1 MPFRSKRKNRLHR
14 RGHVLDVKLRA
25 TQRRRNRLRAVTFL
39 FAVCFAV
46 FAALFVAWRG
56 GELLLRR
63 AIYENKAFA
72 IQRIQVETDG
82 VLSPEQIRA
91 WAGARVQANL
101 MALDLA
107 RVKRD
112 LELMPAIEA
121 VAVERVLPGTLRI
134 RVTEREPV
142 ARVIFARV
150 QSRGT
155 GAYTNSTLTLDR
167 NGFFMFPIE
176 RNQRTQPSAGSDE
189 HLPIL
194 AGIPVS
200 DMRPGRQAESP
211 QVRAALELVQIF
223 QRSPMAGVVDLKVID
238 VSQPNVLVVATGQEN
253 EVTFGLD
260 DFETQLRRWR
270 LVHDYARNARRHIT
284 SLDLAVANNA
294 PMLWVDAT
302 GFTPTPPKP
311 VKPSPYKKKKNV

>member
-1 MPFRSKRKNRLHR
+1 MAFRRKHRNRLHR

-25 TQRRRNRLRAVTFL
+25 AQRRQNRLRAFTFL
-39 FAVCFAV
+39 VAVCFAV
-46 FAALFVAWRG
+46 FATLFVTWRG

-63 AIYENKAFA
+63 SIYENKAFA
-72 IQRIQVETDG
+72 IRKIEVETDG

-91 WAGARVQANL
+91 WAGVRAQANL

-121 VAVERVLPGTLRI
+121 AAVERILPGSLRI
-134 RVTEREPV
+134 RVTEREPI
-142 ARVIFARV
+142 ARVIFARM
-150 QSRGT
+150 QSR

-167 NGFFMFPIE
+167 NGCFMFPIE
-176 RNQRTQPSAGSDE
+176 AAQRSQPGAGVDE
-189 HLPIL
+189 HLPVL
-194 AGIPVS
+194 AGIPVA
-200 DMRPGRQAESP
+200 DMRPGRQVESR
-211 QVRAALELVQIF
+211 QVRAALELIQAF

-238 VSQPNVLVVATGQEN
+238 LTQANVLVVATGQDN

-270 LVHDYARNARRHIT
+270 LVHDYAQNAGKHIT

-294 PMLWVDAT
+294 PMLWVDAA
-302 GFTPTPPKP
+302 GYSPAPPKP
-311 VKPSPYKKKKNV
+311 VKPSPYKKKHV

>member
-1 MPFRSKRKNRLHR
+1 MAFRRKRRNRLHR

-25 TQRRRNRLRAVTFL
+25 TQRRQNRLRAVVLL
-39 FAVCFAV
+39 FAVCLTA
-46 FAALFVAWRG
+46 FAALFAAWRG

-63 AIYENKAFA
+63 SVYENKAFA
-72 IQRIQVETDG
+72 IQRIHVETDG

-91 WAGARVQANL
+91 WAGVRAQGNL

-121 VAVERVLPGTLRI
+121 AAVERILPGTLRI
-134 RVTEREPV
+134 RVTEREPL
-142 ARVIFARV
+142 ARVIFARA
-150 QSRGT
+150 QSR

-167 NGFFMFPIE
+167 NGYFMFPVE
-176 RNQRTQPSAGSDE
+176 RSQRQQPSAATDD

-194 AGIPVS
+194 AGIAVS
-200 DMRPGRQAESP
+200 DMRPGRQVESP
-211 QVRAALELVQIF
+211 QVRAALELIQAF
-223 QRSPMAGVVDLKVID
+223 QLSPMAGVVDLKVID
-238 VSQPNVLVVATGQEN
+238 VSQPNVLVVATGQDN
-253 EVTFGLD
+253 EVTFGLN

-270 LVHDYARNARRHIT
+270 LVHDYAQGARRHIT

-294 PMLWVDAT
+294 PMLWVDAA
-302 GFTPTPPKP
+302 GFKPAPPKP
-311 VKPSPYKKKKNV
+311 VKPSPYKKKHV

>member
-1 MPFRSKRKNRLHR
+1 MAFRSKRKNRLHR

-25 TQRRRNRLRAVTFL
+25 TQRRRNRLRAVTFF
-39 FAVCFAV
+39 FAVCFVV
-46 FAALFVAWRG
+46 FAALYVAWRG

-63 AIYENKAFA
+63 TIYENKAFA
-72 IQRIQVETDG
+72 IQRIHVETDG

-91 WAGARVQANL
+91 WAGVRAQANL
-101 MALDLA
+101 MALDLS

-121 VAVERVLPGTLRI
+121 AAVERVMPGTLRI

-155 GAYTNSTLTLDR
+155 GTYTNTTLTLDR

-176 RNQRTQPSAGSDE
+176 RSQRAQPSVASDE

-200 DMRPGRQAESP
+200 DMRPGRQVESS
-211 QVRAALELVQIF
+211 QVRAALEREMEIEA
-223 QRSPMAGVVDLKVID
+223 S
-238 VSQPNVLVVATGQEN
+238 S
-253 EVTFGLD
+253 
-260 DFETQLRRWR
+260 
-270 LVHDYARNARRHIT
+270 
-284 SLDLAVANNA
+284 
-294 PMLWVDAT
+294 
-302 GFTPTPPKP
+302 
-311 VKPSPYKKKKNV
+311 